1 MNNIQ
6 SFNFEDLPVRTL
18 TVNNEPY
25 FVGKDVAEVLGYS
38 NASKAVMNHVE
49 REDKKSYMIAH
60 SQNGNLSQSK
70 TTLINESGL
79 YSLIFSSK
87 LDSAKR
93 FKRWVTSE
101 VLPQIRKHGVYATE
115 NKIDDILNDP
125 DSFIELLENFKEE
138 RKHRLMAEQQVLEM
152 KPKVDYHDRIL
163 NSKKLLSITQIAKDY
178 GMSAQAMNKLL
189 HELKIQYK
197 QGGQWLLYQNIA
209 NKGYTHSETVPY
221 IKTDGQEA
229 FNLLTKWTQKGRL
242 FLYNKLK
249 ENGVL
254 PIIEQEQEKGA

>member
-1 MNNIQ
+1 MNEMQ
-6 SFNFEDLPVRTL
+6 VFNFEELPVRTV
-18 TVNNEPY
+18 TINDEPY
-25 FVGKDVAEVLGYS
+25 FVGKDIAEILGYS

-49 REDKKSYMIAH
+49 KEDKTSYMIAH

-152 KPKVDYHDRIL
+152 KPKADYYDQIL
-163 NSKKLLSITQIAKDY
+163 KSKKLIAISQIAKDY

-189 HELKIQYK
+189 HELKVQYK
-197 QGGQWLLYQNIA
+197 QGGQWLLYQNHA
-209 NKGYTHSETVPY
+209 TKGYTASDTHEYKKKDGTV
-221 IKTDGQEA
+221 E
-229 FNLLTKWTQKGRL
+229 FSLLTKWTQKGRI
-242 FLYNKLK
+242 FLYELLK
-249 ENGVL
+249 REDIL
-254 PIIEQEQEKGA
+254 PLIERE

>member
-1 MNNIQ
+1 MSNIQ
-6 SFNFEDLPVRTL
+6 LFNFEESPVRTL
-18 TVNNEPY
+18 MTKGEPY
-25 FVGKDVAEVLGYS
+25 FVGKDVAHILGYS
-38 NASKAVMNHVE
+38 RPSDAIKAHVDD
-49 REDKKSYMIAH
+49 EDKLKRRFTVSG
-60 SQNGNLSQSK
+60 QNRNMLI
-70 TTLINESGL
+70 INESGL

-152 KPKVDYHDRIL
+152 KPKADYYDQIL
-163 NSKKLLSITQIAKDY
+163 KSKKLIAIGQIAKDY

-189 HELKIQYK
+189 HELKVQYK
-197 QGGQWLLYQNIA
+197 QGGQWLLYQNHA
-209 NKGYTHSETVPY
+209 TKGYTSSETHQY
-221 IKTDGQEA
+221 KKKDGTEDFQ
-229 FNLLTKWTQKGRL
+229 LLTKWTQKGRI
-242 FLYNKLK
+242 FLYELLK
-249 ENGVL
+249 HEDIL
-254 PIIEQEQEKGA
+254 PLIERE

>member
-6 SFNFEDLPVRTL
+6 LFNFEELPVRTL
-18 TVNNEPY
+18 LIKDEPF
-25 FVGKDVAEVLGYS
+25 FVGKDVAEILGYKRTT
-38 NASKAVMNHVE
+38 KAIQDHVDK
-49 REDKKSYMIAH
+49 EDKDVVPIQDSIGRKQQTPI
-60 SQNGNLSQSK
+60 
-70 TTLINESGL
+70 INESGL

-152 KPKVDYHDRIL
+152 KPKADYYDQIL
-163 NSKKLLSITQIAKDY
+163 KSKKLIAIGQIAKDY

-189 HELKIQYK
+189 HELKVQYK
-197 QGGQWLLYQNIA
+197 QGGQWLLYQNHA
-209 NKGYTHSETVPY
+209 TKGYTASDTHEYKKKDGTV
-221 IKTDGQEA
+221 E
-229 FNLLTKWTQKGRL
+229 FSLLTKWTQKGRI
-242 FLYNKLK
+242 FLYELLK
-249 ENGVL
+249 REDIL
-254 PIIEQEQEKGA
+254 PLIERE

>member
-1 MNNIQ
+1 MNEMQ
-6 SFNFEDLPVRTL
+6 VFNFEELPVRTV
-18 TVNNEPY
+18 TINDEPY
-25 FVGKDVAEVLGYS
+25 FVGKDIAEILGYS

-49 REDKKSYMIAH
+49 KEDKTSYMIAH

-152 KPKVDYHDRIL
+152 KPKADYYDQIL
-163 NSKKLLSITQIAKDY
+163 KSKKLIAIGQIAKDY

-189 HELKIQYK
+189 HELKVQYK
-197 QGGQWLLYQNIA
+197 QGGQWLLYQNHA
-209 NKGYTHSETVPY
+209 TKGYTASDTHEY
-221 IKTDGQEA
+221 KKKDGTIE
-229 FNLLTKWTQKGRL
+229 FSLLTKWTQKGRI
-242 FLYNKLK
+242 FLYELLK
-249 ENGVL
+249 REDIL
-254 PIIEQEQEKGA
+254 PLIERE